1 MSARRPR
8 LTEPVIVHQS
18 WANRRH
24 DALVVS
30 LSTFKDI
37 NIIDVRKHSMSRDG
51 RLLPTTKGIA
61 LKVTRLP
68 DLLKAITKAV
78 ERARELGLID
88 SDEAAI

>member
-1 MSARRPR
+1 MSKRPR
-8 LTEPVIVHQS
+8 LAEPVIVHQC

-37 NIIDVRKHSMSRDG
+37 NIIDVRKHSMSKDG
-51 RLLPTTKGIA
+51 RLQPTPKGIA

-68 DLLKAITKAV
+68 DLLEGVKKAV
-78 ERARELGLID
+78 KKAHELGLID
-88 SDEAAI
+88 DDGAGE